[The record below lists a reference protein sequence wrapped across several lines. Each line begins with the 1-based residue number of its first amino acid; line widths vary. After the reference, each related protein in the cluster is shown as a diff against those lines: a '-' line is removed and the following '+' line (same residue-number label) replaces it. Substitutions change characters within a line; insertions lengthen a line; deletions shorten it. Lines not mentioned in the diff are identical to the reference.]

1 MKVIEFLNILSYRK
15 EKTDEQKRQMEQ
27 WRRTH

>member
-15 EKTDEQKRQMEQ
+15 EKMDEQKRQMEQ
-27 WRRTH
+27 WRKTH

>member
-15 EKTDEQKRQMEQ
+15 EKMDEQKRQMEQ
-27 WRRTH
+27 WRKAH